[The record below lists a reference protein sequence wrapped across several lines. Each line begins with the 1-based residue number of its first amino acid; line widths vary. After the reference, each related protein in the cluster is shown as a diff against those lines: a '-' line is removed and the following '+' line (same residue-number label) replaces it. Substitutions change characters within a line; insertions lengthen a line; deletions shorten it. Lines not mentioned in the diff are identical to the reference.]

1 MFVACDSILL
11 FRRTSI
17 SVSNL
22 PRIGR
27 TAMTQHV
34 VERTDDNGSV
44 SQHKAH
50 SLESNLDRLRAEN
63 DQLRELVICLTS
75 LLVRNVADRR

>member
-1 MFVACDSILL
+1 
-11 FRRTSI
+11 
-17 SVSNL
+17 
-22 PRIGR
+22 
-27 TAMTQHV
+27 MTQHV

-63 DQLRELVICLTS
+63 NQLRELVVCLTS